1 MAHLSARLLVFLA
14 VLVSTV
20 RAQDHHTFYD
30 DAFRPVL
37 LIADDSVDAFTWT
50 TETAA
55 FELDPSIDRTVDGPW
70 TRLRLRSEASVEDI
84 AAVHNGLVNMLIA
97 SDRDP
102 ALDIRMQPVDLF
114 YDLLTR
120 RHHFGATPSTRIV
133 LRIPSTRSAHMDD
146 LLAVLDT
153 SYTDDQVTRRLHRT
167 GRRARETMH
176 LYRPA
181 DGSPD
186 GTWLPGPVR
195 DAAVRDW
202 VILEMIEA
210 AVAHGFIAD
219 VRVAWRPRGTL
230 IFLPD
235 VDVYRAGRALADVLT
250 THRDVLLDDVLA
262 TAPVV
267 HHPDR
272 FLVHG
277 HHTWPD
283 DVRETV
289 TTDWIDAWMEESILV
304 QRGMRVFHT
313 TVDTPLLIARETIDD
328 LAVGFDH
335 NTWTLRD
342 STTVRHMGSYLLD
355 APRTDLRIIGES
367 LPEEYH
373 AVARTDWEAFC
384 ARHPALGSLI
394 DDVDDRSLAALRAG
408 QVAIVLLHMGVDP
421 ERIGLAAKEN
431 GHAMRARFHMP

>member
-14 VLVSTV
+14 VLVSTL
-20 RAQDHHTFYD
+20 RAQDHHAFYD

-37 LIADDSVDAFTWT
+37 LIVDDSADAVTWT
-50 TETAA
+50 TETGA
-55 FELDPSIDRTVDGPW
+55 FELDTSIDRTVDGPW
-70 TRLRLRSEASVEDI
+70 TRLRLGSEASVEDI
-84 AAVHNGLVNMLIA
+84 AAAHNGLVNMLLA
-97 SDRDP
+97 SDDHDP
-102 ALDIRMQPVDLF
+102 LDVRSSPDDLF

-120 RHHFGATPSTRIV
+120 RHHFGATPSTRII
-133 LRIPSTRSAHMDD
+133 LRIPSGRSDHVDD
-146 LLAVLDT
+146 LLAILDT
-153 SYTDDQVTRRLHRT
+153 SYTDDQVTHRLHRT

-176 LYRPA
+176 LHRPA

-195 DAAVRDW
+195 DAAVEEW
-202 VILEMIEA
+202 VVLEMIEA
-210 AVAHGFIAD
+210 AVEHGLIQE

-250 THRDVLLDDVLA
+250 THRDVLLNDVLT
-262 TAPVV
+262 TAPVA

-272 FLVHG
+272 FMVHG
-277 HHTWPD
+277 RHSWPD
-283 DVRETV
+283 DARETV
-289 TTDWIDAWMEESILV
+289 TADWIEAWMEESLLA

-328 LAVGFDH
+328 LAVGFER
-335 NTWTLRD
+335 NKWTLRD
-342 STTVRHMGSYLLD
+342 STTVRHMGGYLLD
-355 APRTDLRIIGES
+355 APRTDLRIIGET

-373 AVARTDWEAFC
+373 AVSRTDWEGFC
-384 ARHPALGSLI
+384 TRHPALGSLM

-408 QVAIVLLHMGVDP
+408 QVAIVLLNMGVDP

-431 GHAMRARFHMP
+431 GHAMRARFHVP